1 MLIRIVGVLGAVLG
15 LAGAASAGQVTQPQ
29 LTAQPD
35 LRADQLRADQ
45 LRMGPSMEGLSAAA
59 VRLEV
64 RNSPLFVAELD
75 PARLTAGGPV
85 TIALQ
90 AGVELDLNAYLTG
103 SRLLTRPGLAALE
116 SEPEALGLIGPVQ
129 LREEVFLLED
139 RIVVSREAEVRVSAR
154 TCREGTG
161 SDGQTRAPRG
171 PMAQLQRAARERVER
186 ARAELCLSPPQAR
199 PQQGALSPVLLDPG
213 AVLTPALRTRVQTVE
228 GGARL
233 LLPPTEADI
242 AEAAEEVRSELRAMN
257 RQAEFRHG
265 VSVAQALALP
275 DAELIALDMDGEERI
290 ISHVSIIPLAPRA
303 NLAISGAPD
312 LTAPPAPP
320 ADFGRGFT
328 LDRAIGP
335 RLQAIPSTLAP
346 FVLSRADLMPNPRIR
361 TAPPSALTLQPDAA
375 GSSGGMAMQAVPRF
389 EALQMAPGLARLPG
403 TAPEPREP
411 VRRTSVTQ
419 TADHYFIT
427 GFTLGD
433 QIEERYK
440 HTFNRRK
447 NYFVAFQYSVG
458 YRAGLR
464 FPFHVRTR
472 SDTFFSEDPATRRW
486 RATESTV
493 RISAAGRQTTVDGGS
508 IYQASGMPRE
518 LWFDDRE
525 FTIGVWAGC
534 QLQIR
539 APIVKTVRINCPSVS
554 IPRAGS
560 CPNWACADFDPPIG
574 RRTLLAS
581 PRLPADVTGLQLN
594 AWIARAGVEP
604 GVNVYAADA
613 RFLLDAEARGS
624 RFVTDPGQSYACRP
638 ANRSDPAS
646 DNQLINDRLCRV
658 AVTRS
663 PMENRE
669 MVLRLVSSDQTAP
682 GVILRNP
689 AYEFALE
696 FVPVLGLFAVVDIAV
711 ASWRFDRD
719 IEIRGLTLR
728 REFRFTRHAGTT
740 EAAEVGLCGP
750 DDRSAPGCTSRL
762 GYQFGRIWLDEGGP
776 G

>member
-1 MLIRIVGVLGAVLG
+1 MIHRIVAA
-15 LAGAASAGQVTQPQ
+15 LACAASVAGTASAAQFTQPVQ
-29 LTAQPD
+29 PLTAQP
-35 LRADQLRADQ
+35 QLRADQ
-45 LRMGPSMEGLSAAA
+45 LRIGPSMEGLSAAA

-85 TIALQ
+85 AITLQ

-103 SRLLTRPGLAALE
+103 SRLLTRPGLAALQ

-129 LREEVFLLED
+129 VREEVFLLED

-154 TCREGTG
+154 TCREGADG
-161 SDGQTRAPRG
+161 AGQTRRPRG

-186 ARAELCLSPPQAR
+186 ARAELCLAPPQAR

-213 AVLTPALRTRVQTVE
+213 TALTPAMRTRVQTAE

-233 LLPPTEADI
+233 LLPPTRADI

-257 RQAEFRHG
+257 RQAPFRHG
-265 VSVAQALALP
+265 VTVAQALALP

-303 NLAISGAPD
+303 SVSIGGAPD
-312 LTAPPAPP
+312 LTAPPVPP
-320 ADFGRGFT
+320 ADFGRGFA

-335 RLQAIPSTLAP
+335 RLQAIPSSLAP
-346 FVLSRADLMPNPRIR
+346 FVLRRADLMPNPRIR
-361 TAPPSALTLQPDAA
+361 TVPPGALTLQPDAA
-375 GSSGGMAMQAVPRF
+375 GGGGGMVMQAVPRL
-389 EALQMAPGLARLPG
+389 ETLQMTPGLARIGGAEP
-403 TAPEPREP
+403 PREP
-411 VRRTSVTQ
+411 VRRTSVTHQ
-419 TADHYFIT
+419 ADHYFIT
-427 GFTLGD
+427 GFTLSD

-472 SDTFFSEDPATRRW
+472 SDTFFSQDPRTGQW
-486 RATESTV
+486 RTDSATV
-493 RISAAGRQTTVDGGS
+493 RLSAAGRQTTVNGGS

-534 QLQIR
+534 QLQVR
-539 APIVKTVRINCPSVS
+539 APVVKTVRINCPSISV
-554 IPRAGS
+554 PRAGT

-574 RRTLLAS
+574 RRTRLAS
-581 PRLPADVTGLQLN
+581 PRLPADVTGLQIN

-613 RFLLDAEARGS
+613 RFLMDAEARGS

-663 PMENRE
+663 PMENRD
-669 MVLRLVSSDQTAP
+669 MVLRLISTNEHAP

-696 FVPVLGLFAVVDIAV
+696 FVPVLGLFAEIDILF

-719 IEIRGLTLR
+719 IEINGLTIR

-750 DDRSAPGCTSRL
+750 DDRNAPGCSARL
-762 GYQFGRIWLDEGGP
+762 GYSFGRVWEDDGGP

>member
-1 MLIRIVGVLGAVLG
+1 MLIRIVGVLGAALG
-15 LAGAASAGQVTQPQ
+15 LAGAASAAQVSQPQ
-29 LTAQPD
+29 LTAQPN
-35 LRADQLRADQ
+35 LRADQLRI
-45 LRMGPSMEGLSAAA
+45 GPSMEGLSAAA

-85 TIALQ
+85 AIALQ

-116 SEPEALGLIGPVQ
+116 SEPEALGLIGPVRV
-129 LREEVFLLED
+129 REEVFLLED

-154 TCREGTG
+154 TCREGADG
-161 SDGQTRAPRG
+161 AGQTRGPRG

-186 ARAELCLSPPQAR
+186 ARAELCLSAPQAR

-213 AVLTPALRTRVQTVE
+213 TALTPALRTRVQTVE

-265 VSVAQALALP
+265 VSVTQALALP
-275 DAELIALDMDGEERI
+275 DAELIALDMDGEERV

-335 RLQAIPSTLAP
+335 RLQAIPSSLAP

-361 TAPPSALTLQPDAA
+361 TAPPGALTLQPDAA
-375 GSSGGMAMQAVPRF
+375 GSGGGMVMQAVPRF
-389 EALQMAPGLARLPG
+389 ETLQMAPGLARLPG

-427 GFTLGD
+427 GFTLSD

-581 PRLPADVTGLQLN
+581 PRLPADLTGLQLN

-613 RFLLDAEARGS
+613 RFLMDAEARGS

-658 AVTRS
+658 ALTRS

-696 FVPVLGLFAVVDIAV
+696 FVPVLGLFAVIDIAV

>member
-1 MLIRIVGVLGAVLG
+1 MLVRIVAVLGAALG
-15 LAGAASAGQVTQPQ
+15 LAATATAAQVTQPQ
-29 LTAQPD
+29 LTAQPT

-45 LRMGPSMEGLSAAA
+45 LRVGPSMEGLSAAA

-85 TIALQ
+85 AIELQ

-103 SRLLTRPGLAALE
+103 SRLLARPGLAALQ
-116 SEPEALGLIGPVQ
+116 SEPEALGLIGPVRV
-129 LREEVFLLED
+129 REEVFLLED
-139 RIVVSREAEVRVSAR
+139 RIVVSREAEMRVSAR
-154 TCREGTG
+154 TCREGA
-161 SDGQTRAPRG
+161 DGAGQVRRPRG
-171 PMAQLQRAARERVER
+171 PMAQLQSAARERVER

-199 PQQGALSPVLLDPG
+199 PQQGALSPVVLDPG
-213 AVLTPALRTRVQTVE
+213 TALTPAMRTRVQTVE

-233 LLPPTEADI
+233 LLPPTQADI
-242 AEAAEEVRSELRAMN
+242 AEAAEEVRSELRTMN

-265 VSVAQALALP
+265 VSVAQALAMP

-303 NLAISGAPD
+303 GVSIGGAPD

-346 FVLSRADLMPNPRIR
+346 FVLRRADLMPNPRIR
-361 TAPPSALTLQPDAA
+361 TVPPGALTLRPDAA
-375 GSSGGMAMQAVPRF
+375 GSGGGAAMQAVPRL
-389 EALQMAPGLARLPG
+389 ETLQMAPGLARLPG
-403 TAPEPREP
+403 TAPAPREP

-427 GFTLGD
+427 GFTLSD

-440 HTFNRRK
+440 HTFNQRR

-493 RISAAGRQTTVDGGS
+493 RISAAGRQTTVNGGS

-534 QLQIR
+534 QLQVR
-539 APIVKTVRINCPSVS
+539 APVVGTVRINCPSVS
-554 IPRAGS
+554 IPRAGT

-581 PRLPADVTGLQLN
+581 PRLPADVTGLQIN

-613 RFLLDAEARGS
+613 RFLMDAEARGS

-669 MVLRLVSSDQTAP
+669 MVLRLISTNEHAP

-696 FVPVLGLFAVVDIAV
+696 FVPVLGLFAVIDIAV

-719 IEIRGLTLR
+719 IEIRGLTIR

-740 EAAEVGLCGP
+740 ESAEVGLCGP

-762 GYQFGRIWLDEGGP
+762 GYQFGRIWVDDGGP